1 MLFRVNGPRQLA
13 VDWCTGEYGVNANH
27 MTWGCLMAGQD
38 YDIVIKDGL
47 IFDGTGS
54 PRRRG
59 DLAINDGKI
68 VAMGRIGASSAS
80 SVIDASGMHIAPGF
94 IDLHTHYDAQV
105 FWDPYCTLS
114 GWHGIT
120 SVAIG
125 NCGFGFA
132 PVAEDM
138 REYAMKSMTRVEAIP
153 YEAMRQGMPWDWV
166 SFPEYLDSLDRTP
179 KAINILPYVPAGPML
194 TEVLGLADAKAGR
207 MPTDEEHKRLAQMLN
222 ESMDAGGCGWSAQ
235 RLPPTGPAAVQR
247 DWDGTPMPTDM
258 MNDETALVF
267 AEVLGRRNQGVQQV
281 TLTTGDIK
289 HDLAHLEAIA
299 STSGRPLLHNVVQA
313 IEEKPHVHRR
323 QIEWLE
329 RCRERG
335 IPVYGQGVTSDAGFT
350 FTMEDWNLFDDSEAW
365 MEATT
370 GSLEEKRHKLADP
383 DRRAGLRDNL
393 PATATA
399 PIETVTVLSPRTAG
413 TEQYREM
420 SVQQVA
426 DATGKHPVDAMLDIA
441 VEDDLKTLFFVAP
454 PQGGSDLLKEIVQY
468 PHILFGVSDGGAHT
482 KFLTAGRYPTETLT
496 QQVRD
501 KQWITYEEAHRRL
514 SALPANLAGFTD
526 RGVFR
531 AGVPADVV
539 VYDPENLSIGP
550 NEVVEDLPGGEWRRI
565 QKASGYHAVIV
576 NGQQTISND
585 ELLHVHSGKL
595 LRHGTG

>member
-1 MLFRVNGPRQLA
+1 MGYP
-13 VDWCTGEYGVNANH
+13 
-27 MTWGCLMAGQD
+27 MASQD
-38 YDIVIKDGL
+38 YDVVIKDGL

-59 DLAINDGKI
+59 DVAISDGKI
-68 VAMGRIGASSAS
+68 VAMGRIDASSAT

-94 IDLHTHYDAQV
+94 VDLHTHYDAQV

-153 YEAMRQGMPWDWV
+153 YESMKQGMPWDWV
-166 SFPEYLDSLDRTP
+166 TFPEYLDSLDRTP

-207 MPTDEEHKRLAQMLN
+207 MPTEDEHARLAQMLN

-258 MNDETALVF
+258 MNDETTLVF
-267 AEVLGRRNQGVQQV
+267 AKVLGQRNQGVQQV

-289 HDLAHLEAIA
+289 HDLAHLEEIA
-299 STSGRPLLHNVVQA
+299 STSGRPVLHNVVQA
-313 IEEKPHVHRR
+313 FEAKPHIHRR

-350 FTMEDWNLFDDSEAW
+350 FTLEDWNLFDDSEAW

-370 GSLEEKRHKLADP
+370 GSLDEKRHKLADP

-399 PIETVTVLSPRTAG
+399 PIGTVTVLSPRTAG

-454 PQGGSDLLKEIVQY
+454 PQGSSDLLKEIVQY

-496 QQVRD
+496 EQVRD
-501 KQWITYEEAHRRL
+501 NQWITYEEAHRRL
-514 SALPANLAGFTD
+514 SALPAHLAGFTD
-526 RGVFR
+526 RGVLR

-539 VYDPENLSIGP
+539 VYDPVNLSIGP
-550 NEVVEDLPGGEWRRI
+550 NHVVEDLPGGEWRRI

-576 NGQQTISND
+576 NGQQTIADD